1 MIQPGTAVWFARHES
16 RLAWRDWVAMM
27 TAGKAARRRRVAL
40 GIAAFV
46 VGMHAVAYFVVG
58 GFATA
63 VIDKHFLI
71 GVSATVLLSWLLMVS
86 QAMESIT
93 RAFYTRA
100 DLDLILASPVAAQRL
115 FAVRIATVA
124 LAVAAMAL
132 PLAGPFINM
141 LAFRGGWHWLGAYG
155 VILAMGAAATAVAVA
170 LTVGLFRV
178 IGPKRTR
185 LTAQVLAAIIGAA
198 FVIGLQVAAILSYGT
213 LSRADVLQSQTL
225 EALAPDL
232 ASALWWPARAVL
244 GDLPA
249 LAAVLT
255 ASVVLLAAVIALVAP
270 RFGDYAIA
278 ASGAGASPAARPRR
292 ATSFRVASPR
302 AALRRKEWLLLRRD
316 PWLASQTLMQM
327 LYLLP
332 PAILL
337 WRTFE
342 AGGGALN
349 LLVPVL
355 VMAAGQLAGGL
366 AWLTISGEDAPD
378 LVATAPIPQRYVLRA
393 KIEAV
398 IAIIAVIF
406 APLVAVIAVASLWHA
421 AITGAGIVIAAACAT
436 AIQLWFRTQAK
447 RSQFRRRQVS
457 SRVATFAE
465 AFSSIGWAATAA
477 VAAVS
482 LPLAVPPGLI
492 ALAVVVGTRLLAPR
506 QSELTRHCEER
517 SDEAIGHADRACAK
531 ASRDC
536 FAALAM
542 ASSHLSATS
551 RITISLTC
559 STAPS
564 TSPVWPPICR
574 VASQHSSDTTIAST
588 TKATSA
594 CASPRQNKSARNPSA
609 AAIATPTPEGFPA
622 ANANPSLRAAGKR
635 NITNGSTARA
645 PTCAAISA
653 GATSAISVRLAIA
666 SARMSSEMISAHTP

>member
-1 MIQPGTAVWFARHES
+1 MRAS
-16 RLAWRDWVAMM
+16 
-27 TAGKAARRRRVAL
+27 AART
-40 GIAAFV
+40 
-46 VGMHAVAYFVVG
+46 HAVAYFVVG
-58 GFATA
+58 GFAAA

-71 GVSATVLLSWLLMVS
+71 AVTATILLSWLLMVS
-86 QAMESIT
+86 QAMESVT

-100 DLDLILASPVAAQRL
+100 DLDLILASPVAVQRL

-141 LAFRGGWHWLGAYG
+141 LAFLGGWHWLDAYG

-170 LTVGLFRV
+170 LTVALFRI
-178 IGPKRTR
+178 IGPKRAR

-198 FVIGLQVAAILSYGT
+198 FVIGLQVAAILSHGT

-232 ASALWWPARAVL
+232 TSAFWWPARAVL
-244 GDLPA
+244 GDIPA
-249 LAAVLT
+249 LAAVLA
-255 ASVVLLAAVIALVAP
+255 ASFVLLAAVIALVAP

-278 ASGAGASPAARPRR
+278 ASGAGASPAARTRR
-292 ATSFRVASPR
+292 AKSFSVASPR

-355 VMAAGQLAGGL
+355 VMAAGHLAGGL
-366 AWLTISGEDAPD
+366 AWLSISGEDAPD

-406 APLVAVIAVASLWHA
+406 AA
-421 AITGAGIVIAAACAT
+421 AGRGHRHRLALACGDHRRAGIVIAAACAT

-482 LPLAVPPGLI
+482 VWLAIPPGLI

-506 QSELTRHCEER
+506 Q
-517 SDEAIGHADRACAK
+517 
-531 ASRDC
+531 
-536 FAALAM
+536 
-542 ASSHLSATS
+542 
-551 RITISLTC
+551 
-559 STAPS
+559 
-564 TSPVWPPICR
+564 
-574 VASQHSSDTTIAST
+574 
-588 TKATSA
+588 
-594 CASPRQNKSARNPSA
+594 
-609 AAIATPTPEGFPA
+609 
-622 ANANPSLRAAGKR
+622 AN
-635 NITNGSTARA
+635 
-645 PTCAAISA
+645 
-653 GATSAISVRLAIA
+653 
-666 SARMSSEMISAHTP
+666 